1 MQKGEGAIPAALALL
16 SVPEKTLLRRRIA
29 VLMAP
34 PSLWLVLLLVLPI
47 LTMGL
52 FTFRA
57 GSFGEAAQQFTFSN
71 YADFWGNS
79 AYHSLL
85 GRSAL
90 TAFVVALCSV
100 VLAYPV
106 AFYLAFR
113 AGAKRLT
120 LLTVIIIPAW
130 TSYLLRV
137 LAWKIILGSG
147 GALTTL
153 LEAAGLATGTTSIF
167 LYNRAAV
174 IITLVYTW
182 IPFVALPI
190 YAALERIDPSLL
202 ESARDLGAR
211 PWQAFARVTLPL
223 SLPGVIA
230 GFLLVFIPT
239 VGEYVTPALVGGP
252 RGIMYGNLIQDQ
264 FLSAL
269 NWPMG
274 SVMSLAM
281 LLAVL
286 IPILIFSRFLRLTEL
301 AGL

>member
-1 MQKGEGAIPAALALL
+1 MGPSTLWLLALL
-16 SVPEKTLLRRRIA
+16 I
-29 VLMAP
+29 
-34 PSLWLVLLLVLPI
+34 LPLI
-47 LTMGL
+47 TMVL

-57 GSFGEAAQQFTFSN
+57 GSFGAASQQYTLDN
-71 YADFWGNS
+71 YREFLANS
-79 AYHSLL
+79 AFQRLL
-85 GRSAL
+85 WRSIL
-90 TAFVVALCSV
+90 TAGLVGVLSV

-106 AFYLAFR
+106 AYYLAFE
-113 AGAKRLT
+113 AGEMRLT
-120 LLTVIIIPAW
+120 LLTLIIIPAW

-147 GALTTL
+147 GVLNSL
-153 LEAAGLATGTTSIF
+153 LQNMGLVDQSLPF
-167 LYNRAAV
+167 LLYNRTAV
-174 IITLVYTW
+174 VITLVYTW

-211 PWQAFARVTLPL
+211 SWQTFLRVTLPL
-223 SLPGVIA
+223 SLPGVLA
-230 GFLLVFIPT
+230 AFLFVFIPT

-252 RGIMYGNLIQDQ
+252 RGIMYGNIIQDQ

-269 NWPMG
+269 DWPMG

-286 IPILIFSRFLRLTEL
+286 VPIFVFSRFVRLGDL
-301 AGL
+301 AGV